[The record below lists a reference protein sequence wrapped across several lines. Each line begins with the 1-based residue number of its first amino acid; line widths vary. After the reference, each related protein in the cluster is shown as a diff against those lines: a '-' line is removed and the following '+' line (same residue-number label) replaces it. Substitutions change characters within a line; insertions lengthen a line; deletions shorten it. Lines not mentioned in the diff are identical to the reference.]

1 MTVFVNV
8 YFVAL
13 LRMANIFVKILLDC
27 GGQKAF
33 LQECVSDDSGVRRRI
48 SESTVWWNDELVV
61 TQHVTMD

>member
-1 MTVFVNV
+1 
-8 YFVAL
+8 
-13 LRMANIFVKILLDC
+13 MANIFVKILLDC